1 MDVKSQIMLAVKMY
15 DNNEYKTEDFCEI
28 FIELY
33 YFESS
38 GHSCFNGEEKE
49 ALDKLASIAERYS
62 TDETDIATAP
72 AHYKTENQF
81 RHAFDELKR
90 VILLGQEEGK
100 TD

>member
-28 FIELY
+28 FIDLY

-38 GHSCFNGEEKE
+38 GHSCFNGDEKK

-62 TDETDIATAP
+62 TDETDIAIAP
-72 AHYKTENQF
+72 AHYKTESQF

-90 VILLGQEEGK
+90 VLLPNK
-100 TD
+100 TRGS